1 MRTHYWIPALAL
13 SAALSLAACGD
24 AGAGEDNE
32 GTEAGG
38 VQVQDGGV
46 AGSDND
52 GRSVSG
58 SESAQEQATSVN
70 DTTPHRPGV
79 PSTP

>member
-1 MRTHYWIPALAL
+1 MRMHRWIPTLAVL
-13 SAALSLAACGD
+13 AALSLAACGD

-38 VQVQDGGV
+38 VQMQGGGV

-58 SESAQEQATSVN
+58 SESAQEQGTAVN

-79 PSTP
+79 PSAP